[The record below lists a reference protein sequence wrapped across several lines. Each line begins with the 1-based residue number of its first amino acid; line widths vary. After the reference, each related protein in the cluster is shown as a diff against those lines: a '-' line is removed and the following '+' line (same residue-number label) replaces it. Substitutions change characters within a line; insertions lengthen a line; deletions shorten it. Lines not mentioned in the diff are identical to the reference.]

1 MRRMITTDCHIAPP
15 FSVFEDLPESYRE
28 WFPRVERRDDGDYL
42 VNPRT
47 RAMGMGAMVEVP
59 AKKLEGNGLMWEAV
73 GATVESHA
81 SFEPAEVLADLERD
95 GVFGAVLI
103 NRSLSW
109 DDTRPLEV
117 DVAYCELMNDWTAEH
132 WGPFLDRVAPGIVLP
147 LADVA
152 ASVKELERC
161 AAKGMRPALL
171 ADGMINPAYTLPV
184 WEPMWEAL
192 SALKIPATLHVGT
205 RQMPQMAPE
214 MMAAAGAGMLYKGM
228 PMVGWYNQCFQMGD
242 TLGQLVFSGVFE
254 RHPDLHVVM
263 TEGYAGWLAF
273 AMQFWDHHFDG
284 RFRHEHP
291 VNSGPLGAELDAPP
305 SYYLKRQ
312 AHATFMWD
320 PLAIEVRHLT
330 GTDCLLWGNDYPH
343 PEGAF
348 PHSQEWNDKQ
358 FAGVPEADID
368 AIVRGNA
375 AKLFGITI

>member
-1 MRRMITTDCHIAPP
+1 
-15 FSVFEDLPESYRE
+15 
-28 WFPRVERRDDGDYL
+28 
-42 VNPRT
+42 
-47 RAMGMGAMVEVP
+47 MVEAP
-59 AKKLEGNGLMWEAV
+59 ATKLEGNGLMWEAV

-103 NRSLSW
+103 NRSLAW
-109 DDTRPLEV
+109 DDSRPLEV
-117 DVAYCELMNDWTAEH
+117 DVAYCELVNDWTAEH
-132 WGPFLDRVAPGIVLP
+132 WGPYLDRVAPGIVLP

-152 ASVKELERC
+152 ASVTELERC

-171 ADGMINPAYTLPV
+171 ADGMINPAYNLPE
-184 WEPMWEAL
+184 WEPLWEAL

-214 MMAAAGAGMLYKGM
+214 TMAAMGEGMLYAGM
-228 PMVGWYNQCFQMGD
+228 PMVGWYNQCFQMGE
-242 TLGQLVFSGVFE
+242 TLGQLLFSGVFE

-273 AMQFWDHHFDG
+273 AMQFFDHHCDG

-291 VNSGPLGAELDAPP
+291 VNSGPLGRRARRAAELLPQAPGP
-305 SYYLKRQ
+305 RHVHVGSARDQ
-312 AHATFMWD
+312 
-320 PLAIEVRHLT
+320 VRHLT
-330 GTDCLLWGNDYPH
+330 GIDCLLWGNDYPH
-343 PEGAF
+343 PEGSF

-358 FAGVPEADID
+358 FAGVPEDEID

-375 AKLFGITI
+375 ANLFGIDVLA

>member
-1 MRRMITTDCHIAPP
+1 LITTDCHVATP
-15 FSVFEDLPESYRE
+15 FSVLDELPESYQA

-47 RAMGMGAMVEVP
+47 GAMTMGGVAEAQAPP
-59 AKKLEGNGLMWEAV
+59 ATRLDADSLMWAAVAANDEA
-73 GATVESHA
+73 HA

-95 GVFGAVLI
+95 GVRGAVLI
-103 NRSLSW
+103 SRDLTW
-109 DDTRPLEV
+109 DDARPLAA
-117 DVAYCELMNDWTAEH
+117 DIAYCELVNDWNAEH
-132 WGPFLDRVAPGIVLP
+132 WGPFIDRVAPGIVLP
-147 LADVA
+147 LRDIG

-171 ADGMINPAYTLPV
+171 SEHMAQPAYHRPD

-192 SALKIPATLHVGT
+192 AALHIPATMHVGT
-205 RQMPQMAPE
+205 RQTPVGVVAETMAMHPYP
-214 MMAAAGAGMLYKGM
+214 GL
-228 PMVGWYNQCFQMGD
+228 PMVGFYDQAVQMGT
-242 TLGQLVFSGVFE
+242 TLGQFVFSGVFA

-273 AMQFWDHHFDG
+273 AMQLWDHHFHG
-284 RFRHEHP
+284 RFRDHP
-291 VNSGPLGAELDAPP
+291 VNAGPLDAPLDAPP

-343 PEGAF
+343 IEGSF

-358 FAGVPEADID
+358 FAGVPDDEID
-368 AIVRGNA
+368 AIVHGNA
-375 AKLFGITI
+375 AKLFRIDVSA